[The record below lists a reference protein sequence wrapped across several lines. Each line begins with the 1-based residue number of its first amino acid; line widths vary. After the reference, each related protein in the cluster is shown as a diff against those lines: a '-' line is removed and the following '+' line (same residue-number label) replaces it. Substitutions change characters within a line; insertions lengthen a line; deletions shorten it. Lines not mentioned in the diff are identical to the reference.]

1 MIRKGIR
8 KIWLPLLVVAFA
20 GFRLFGTDA
29 GRSVSVRRTADSLE
43 RHHRADSIF
52 APRKDS
58 VIPSGADSLKHSE
71 VDSLKH
77 SGTDSLKTIRDSLII
92 SAADS
97 LAGISDSIPMAADS
111 ITVNPADTIR
121 IPDSLE
127 FKDPFKFKYYI
138 ALRDSATR
146 AYTRDT
152 LLAAGDTLELA
163 RLDSLY
169 VKDSTEIAKAAFDK
183 WYRGLSRK
191 ERKRYDYEQK
201 LPALLA
207 RADSIMHRQDSIKAY
222 KDSVRENTPRI
233 LETFAFPDSLQYKRI
248 VIWTV
253 DQDFQQFNYQKQDTS
268 FNYYFY
274 DIPQFRN
281 DVNLTWQG
289 VSGSAT
295 QYYNFFKREEE
306 DNAIFYTPY
315 RDYSCSASTLP
326 QFNTKTPYT
335 ELAYWGTLFAKDEKE
350 EMNVRVWTSQNILPQ
365 LNLTL
370 GYYKFGGKGM
380 LQREDVSN
388 SNAVVGLNWLGKKYM
403 MHTGFIHN
411 KITKSE
417 NGGVTDLSMIR
428 DTTLDARE
436 LAVNLHEA
444 SNEIKKNTL
453 FLDQTFRIP
462 FNFINRIKAKKDS
475 TFTYSADSLD
485 KDITTAYVGHSS
497 TLDIYTKKYT
507 DAIGS
512 SNPEAAAF
520 YNDAFYLNPSASADS
535 LRTLRFDNK
544 VFIRLQPWASDAALS
559 KIDVGIGDKLA
570 SYYSFN
576 PDAYISGK
584 LRNTYLN
591 SAYVY
596 AGANGKIRRY
606 VEWDAT
612 GRYVFAGYEVNDFS
626 IKANMKFSFFP
637 FRRDRK
643 SPIDLKAHF
652 ETSLKQPDFYQQNLV
667 SNHFR
672 WSNGFGKTSVT
683 KIVGELDI
691 PRWEM
696 NASFGYALLANNL
709 YYDNGGIIRQ
719 NDGAMSVMSAYLKK
733 NFTLWKFH
741 LDNQAL
747 FQLSS
752 NTDVLPLP
760 TLALNLRW
768 YIQFPV
774 VKKVMEMQIGLNT
787 FFTTSWYAQGYN
799 PVLGVWYNQNSQKYG
814 NCPYYDAFINV
825 QWYKACIFIKF
836 MNAGQGWPM
845 DTKDYFTAHGN
856 IYSQRAV
863 KIGIFWPFY
872 ISPNRNGKATS
883 SSGAAGGVSG
893 GRSSGMKNAS
903 L

>member
-1 MIRKGIR
+1 MSKGIK

-29 GRSVSVRRTADSLE
+29 GRSVPVRRSADSLE
-43 RHHRADSIF
+43 RLLRTDSTATVADS
-52 APRKDS
+52 
-58 VIPSGADSLKHSE
+58 
-71 VDSLKH
+71 
-77 SGTDSLKTIRDSLII
+77 
-92 SAADS
+92 AARPP
-97 LAGISDSIPMAADS
+97 I
-111 ITVNPADTIR
+111 NPADTIR

-127 FKDPFKFKYYI
+127 FKDPLKFKYYI

-169 VKDSTEIAKAAFDK
+169 IADSTATAEAAFEK
-183 WYRGLSRK
+183 WYRSLSRK

-233 LETFAFPDSLQYKRI
+233 LETFAFPDSLQYKRM
-248 VIWTV
+248 VVWTV
-253 DQDFQQFNYQKQDTS
+253 DQDFQQFDIQKQDTT
-268 FNYYFY
+268 FNHWFY
-274 DIPQFRN
+274 DLPQFRN
-281 DVNLTWQG
+281 DVNLIWQG

-295 QYYNFFKREEE
+295 QYYNWFKREEE

-315 RDYSCSASTLP
+315 RDYSYSAATLP
-326 QFNTKTPYT
+326 QYNTKTPYT

-380 LQREDVSN
+380 LQREDVNN
-388 SNAVVGLNWLGKKYM
+388 SNAVIGLNWLGKKYM

-444 SNEIKKNTL
+444 SNELKKNTL

-475 TFTYSADSLD
+475 SFTYSADSLN
-485 KDITTAYVGHSS
+485 KDITSAYVGHSS
-497 TLDIYTKKYT
+497 TLDIYSKKYT
-507 DAIGS
+507 DKIDS
-512 SNPEAAAF
+512 SNPEAAEF
-520 YNDAFYLNPSASADS
+520 YNNAFYLNPTASSDS

-576 PDAYISGK
+576 PDVYITGTMK
-584 LRNTYLN
+584 NTVLN

-596 AGANGKIRRY
+596 AGANGKIKKY
-606 VEWDAT
+606 VEWDAV
-612 GRYVFAGYEVNDFS
+612 GKYAFAGYEVNDFS
-626 IKANMKFSFFP
+626 IKADMKFSFFP
-637 FRRDRK
+637 FRRDRL
-643 SPIDLKAHF
+643 SPIDLKVRF
-652 ETSLKQPDFYQQNLV
+652 STDLRQPDFYQQNLV
-667 SNHFR
+667 TNHFR
-672 WSNGFGKTSVT
+672 WSNDFGKTSVM
-683 KIVGELDI
+683 KISGELDI

-696 NASFGYALLANNL
+696 NASFGYALLANSI
-709 YYDNGGIIRQ
+709 YYDNTGIVRQ
-719 NDGAMSVMSAYLKK
+719 HDGAMSVMTAYLKK

-741 LDNQAL
+741 LENQAL
-747 FQLSS
+747 FQLTS
-752 NTDVLPLP
+752 NENVLPLP
-760 TLALNLRW
+760 MLGLNLRW

-799 PVLGVWYNQNSQKYG
+799 PALGVWYNQNQQKYG
-814 NCPYYDAFINV
+814 NCPYYDAFINI
-825 QWYKACIFIKF
+825 QWYKACIFIKY

-845 DTKDYFTAHGN
+845 ATNDYFTSHGN
-856 IYSQRAV
+856 IYTQRAF

-872 ISPNRNGKATS
+872 ISPNKNGKAS
-883 SSGAAGGVSG
+883 ASGGANGGVSG
-893 GRSSGMKNAS
+893 GGRSTGLKNAS
-903 L
+903 F